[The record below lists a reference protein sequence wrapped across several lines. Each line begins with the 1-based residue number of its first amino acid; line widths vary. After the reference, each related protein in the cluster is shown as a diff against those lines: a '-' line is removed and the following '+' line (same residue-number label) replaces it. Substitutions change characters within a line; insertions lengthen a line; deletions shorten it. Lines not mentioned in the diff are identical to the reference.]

1 MEQRHRNP
9 ERQILILKVFLKG
22 ILESVSLG
30 GFMTRR
36 VFALLLSFLFVAL
49 TLSAHG
55 DKKHVIGTIER
66 LSSGSVTVK
75 TRDGKSVQVK
85 LVPTTA
91 YVARVATA
99 DKPATLSDLA
109 VGENV
114 VIHAT
119 PKGDDLE
126 ADEVRFSI
134 AGASPSA
141 SSKTQPHP

>member
-1 MEQRHRNP
+1 M
-9 ERQILILKVFLKG
+9 K
-22 ILESVSLG
+22 
-30 GFMTRR
+30 RR
-36 VFALLLSFLFVAL
+36 AFTVLLSFLFVAI

-55 DKKHVIGTIER
+55 DKKHVIGTIEK
-66 LSSGSVTVK
+66 LNPGSVTVK

-85 LVPTTA
+85 LVSTTV

-99 DKPATLSDLA
+99 DKPAAISDLA

-126 ADEVRFSI
+126 ADEVRFSTT
-134 AGASPSA
+134 GGSPSA
-141 SSKTQPHP
+141 SSPKSQPQH

>member
-1 MEQRHRNP
+1 
-9 ERQILILKVFLKG
+9 
-22 ILESVSLG
+22 
-30 GFMTRR
+30 MTRR
-36 VFALLLSFLFVAL
+36 FFTTLLAFLLVAV

-55 DKKHVIGTIER
+55 DKKHVIGTIEK
-66 LSSGSVTVK
+66 LNSGSVTVK

-85 LVPTTA
+85 LVPSTT

-126 ADEVRFSI
+126 ADEVRFSTP
-134 AGASPSA
+134 GASGSG
-141 SSKTQPHP
+141 SSKPQQQP

>member
-1 MEQRHRNP
+1 M
-9 ERQILILKVFLKG
+9 K
-22 ILESVSLG
+22 
-30 GFMTRR
+30 RR
-36 VFALLLSFLFVAL
+36 AFALFLSFLFVAI

-55 DKKHVIGTIER
+55 DKKHVIGTIEK
-66 LSSGSVTVK
+66 LNSGSLTVK

-85 LVPTTA
+85 LVPSTV

-99 DKPATLSDLA
+99 DKPAALSDLA

-134 AGASPSA
+134 ANASSSG

>member
-1 MEQRHRNP
+1 
-9 ERQILILKVFLKG
+9 
-22 ILESVSLG
+22 
-30 GFMTRR
+30 MTRR
-36 VFALLLSFLFVAL
+36 FITLLLAFLFVAI

-55 DKKHVIGTIER
+55 DKKHVIGTIEK
-66 LSSGSVTVK
+66 LNPGSVTVK

-85 LVPTTA
+85 LVPSTT

-99 DKPATLSDLA
+99 DKPAAFSDLA

-126 ADEVRFSI
+126 ADEVRFSA
-134 AGASPSA
+134 AGTSGSA
-141 SSKTQPHP
+141 SSKSQQQP

>member
-1 MEQRHRNP
+1 
-9 ERQILILKVFLKG
+9 
-22 ILESVSLG
+22 
-30 GFMTRR
+30 MTRR
-36 VFALLLSFLFVAL
+36 FITLLLAFLFVAI

-55 DKKHVIGTIER
+55 DKKHVIGTIEK
-66 LSSGSVTVK
+66 LNSGSVTVK

-85 LVPTTA
+85 LVPSTT

-99 DKPATLSDLA
+99 DKPAAFSDLA

-126 ADEVRFSI
+126 ANEVRFSA
-134 AGASPSA
+134 AGTSGSA
-141 SSKTQPHP
+141 SSKSQQQP

>member
-1 MEQRHRNP
+1 
-9 ERQILILKVFLKG
+9 
-22 ILESVSLG
+22 
-30 GFMTRR
+30 MTRR
-36 VFALLLSFLFVAL
+36 VFTVLLSFLFVAI

-55 DKKHVIGTIER
+55 DKKHVIGTIEK
-66 LSSGSVTVK
+66 LNSGSVTVK

-85 LVPTTA
+85 LVPTTV

-99 DKPATLSDLA
+99 DKPAALSDLA

-126 ADEVRFSI
+126 ADEVRFSA
-134 AGASPSA
+134 AGASGSGSLKPQQ
-141 SSKTQPHP
+141 QP

>member
-1 MEQRHRNP
+1 
-9 ERQILILKVFLKG
+9 
-22 ILESVSLG
+22 
-30 GFMTRR
+30 MTRR
-36 VFALLLSFLFVAL
+36 FITLLLAFIFVAI

-55 DKKHVIGTIER
+55 DKKHVIGTIEK
-66 LSSGSVTVK
+66 LNPGSVTVK

-85 LVPTTA
+85 LVPSTT

-99 DKPATLSDLA
+99 DKPAAFSDLA

-126 ADEVRFSI
+126 ADEVRFSA
-134 AGASPSA
+134 AGTSGSG
-141 SSKTQPHP
+141 SSKSQQQP